1 MRAGPPRAV
10 RYADQL
16 ATAQVS
22 GKRKRN
28 APALGAGAVLAIVEA
43 RGGGGAFE
51 VRAGLPGKLLEVN
64 QRVAA
69 DPRLLSERPE
79 ADGLAV
85 LQPACLEALR
95 AAQNPSTS
103 VCRRCRTHARPGGPV
118 GASRGGGRA
127 AAPARPAASAALAP
141 APGGGGARHG
151 EGRDGRR
158 PGRSEPVPAGPR
170 AREPGRLPHFRPR
183 ARPVAAADGD
193 VRG

>member
-1 MRAGPPRAV
+1 MYYLVAPNELVVVGLLPGHPALRAGPPRAV

-79 ADGLAV
+79 ADGYLAV
-85 LQPACLEALR
+85 LQPPAKELRALR
-95 AAQNPSTS
+95 Q
-103 VCRRCRTHARPGGPV
+103 RTEV
-118 GASRGGGRA
+118 
-127 AAPARPAASAALAP
+127 
-141 APGGGGARHG
+141 
-151 EGRDGRR
+151 
-158 PGRSEPVPAGPR
+158 
-170 AREPGRLPHFRPR
+170 F
-183 ARPVAAADGD
+183 
-193 VRG
+193 